1 MLSHRVL
8 YSMAKVAL
16 ILPPLLQYYLNSVL
30 NKLEIMGWNWYII
43 HSQPQFQ
50 LGNFHRINNGS
61 CFATMICLIRTPNMP
76 EQTFYSMLF
85 NTAFMA
91 TKAHKQPNLCSFRH
105 TLSIHALH
113 IFKNIFYIYNI
124 KSVIYILTSN
134 FILKHKSELD
144 FFNLHHN

>member
-1 MLSHRVL
+1 
-8 YSMAKVAL
+8 MAKVAL
-16 ILPPLLQYYLNSVL
+16 LLYNHPYTLLNYLNSVL

-113 IFKNIFYIYNI
+113 IFKNIYYIHSF

-134 FILKHKSELD
+134 FILSISLKKLV
-144 FFNLHHN
+144 FVYRIF

>member
-1 MLSHRVL
+1 MLLSHRVL
-8 YSMAKVAL
+8 YMAKVAL
-16 ILPPLLQYYLNSVL
+16 LLLPPLTLLNYLNSVL

-105 TLSIHALH
+105 TLSTYMH
-113 IFKNIFYIYNI
+113 IFKNIQYI
-124 KSVIYILTSN
+124 KFQMS
-134 FILKHKSELD
+134 
-144 FFNLHHN
+144 FNALQRLLA